1 MLIIGHS
8 DCDTLAPCISVL
20 DENVVL
26 CKTITQKVHST
37 QFPAHH
43 DKVARIK
50 GTMRAIIELMENLQA
65 KSNVR
70 SS

>member
-1 MLIIGHS
+1 M
-8 DCDTLAPCISVL
+8 L
-20 DENVVL
+20 DENVTL
-26 CKTITQKVHST
+26 CKTIAQKVHST

-70 SS
+70 SRLVLAVEL